1 MVCNLFYLLTSL
13 LMVVGTNATNTKEVT
28 SEDALAVNK
37 TEEFSKKDIEL
48 LSKAYGHMIGQN
60 LNAINLD
67 LDAGSI
73 ISGIQAAFN
82 GAESPLSDA
91 KTIEMITALQEK
103 KFKVECETNLKAA
116 EAFLV
121 SNKSNKEIVQLEEGK
136 LQYKQITKGS
146 GKECSSTDTPIIS
159 YIGKYLNG
167 EEFGKSETAEPIALN
182 ETIAGFRKA
191 IIGMKVGEK
200 REVYIHPDLG
210 YGASSCLSPNALLTF
225 EIELKDI
232 QDKVAISEAGKNQG
246 GDFPNDDSFADTT
259 LQYENVK

>member
-1 MVCNLFYLLTSL
+1 MAYNLFYLLTSV
-13 LMVVGTNATNTKEVT
+13 LMVAGTTCTNTKE
-28 SEDALAVNK
+28 EGAVCTK
-37 TEEFSKKDIEL
+37 VEEFSKKDIEL

-60 LNAINLD
+60 LNAIDLD

-103 KFKVECETNLKAA
+103 KFKNECEGNLKAA
-116 EAFLV
+116 EAFLA
-121 SNKSNKEIVQLEEGK
+121 SNTKNKEIIELEEGK
-136 LQYKQITKGS
+136 LQYKLITKGS
-146 GKECSSTDTPIIS
+146 GKECSANDTPIIS
-159 YIGKYLNG
+159 YVGKYLDG
-167 EEFGKSETAEPIALN
+167 EEFGKSESAEPIALN
-182 ETIAGFRKA
+182 ETIAGFRQA

-232 QDKVAISEAGKNQG
+232 QDKVSVNQ
-246 GDFPNDDSFADTT
+246 DNKPQDKSLPKDDSFAEST